1 MTVCVAAICD
11 SGKALVVAAD
21 RMFTNPGLSV
31 EFETEEKK
39 IEQLASNCVALS
51 SGNSV
56 YATEILEAVR
66 RRIGSNLAP
75 PFGQVADFMR
85 DEYVNLRARK
95 AYEAVVQP

>member
-1 MTVCVAAICD
+1 MTVVMPAICD

-39 IEQLASNCVALS
+39 IEQLAAKCVALS

-66 RRIGSNLAP
+66 RRIGSNQGRHSGRSPILSE
-75 PFGQVADFMR
+75 M
-85 DEYVNLRARK
+85 NT
-95 AYEAVVQP
+95 